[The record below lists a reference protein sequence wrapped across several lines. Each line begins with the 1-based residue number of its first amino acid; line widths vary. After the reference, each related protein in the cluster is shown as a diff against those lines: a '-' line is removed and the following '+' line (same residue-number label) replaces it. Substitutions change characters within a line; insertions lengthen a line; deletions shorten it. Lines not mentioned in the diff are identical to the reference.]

1 MQHNEELILK
11 VVNTCLDE
19 NLSFNNNYEEN
30 KMLKNKIDELN
41 KQINHLIKEKTDII
55 NYIQLLIKE
64 KDDMINQNKLII
76 NEKEEIIKNAEILIK
91 QKDEIIRQK
100 DNNNSINMNNINNL
114 NKLNINLTK
123 KITNTETFN
132 VFLLNMCNII
142 MPSLNK
148 EMNGQFN
155 KLITTGYA
163 QFLVNNKGL

>member
-19 NLSFNNNYEEN
+19 NQLFNNNYEEN
-30 KMLKNKIDELN
+30 KILKSKIDELN

-64 KDDMINQNKLII
+64 KDDIINQNRLII
-76 NEKEEIIKNAEILIK
+76 NKKEELIKNAEILIK
-91 QKDEIIRQK
+91 QKDEIIRQN
-100 DNNNSINMNNINNL
+100 DNNNSINMNNL

-132 VFLLNMCNII
+132 IFLLNMCNII

-148 EMNGQFN
+148 ETHTQFN